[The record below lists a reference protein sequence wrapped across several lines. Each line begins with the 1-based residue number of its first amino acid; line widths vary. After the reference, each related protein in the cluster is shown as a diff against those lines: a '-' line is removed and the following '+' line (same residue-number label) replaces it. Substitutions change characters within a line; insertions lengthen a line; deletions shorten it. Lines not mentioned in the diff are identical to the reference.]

1 MTETYFKTLTEA
13 DMFKFNGVVINVTK
27 GTTLTNVIENITISY
42 SNNSKS
48 IKSVVASF
56 TLDDVSLISKGDIV
70 EIKAVHELE
79 EMTILKGKAELQE
92 RKFNNSLIHDLQVI
106 VYDEIKDLFTRTVPK
121 DIFAFDNWIYYQNN
135 ENNSLLFNIMKQLE
149 VDTDNVLFEDVRD
162 SQTRLIKIPFMVFTK
177 GNRWI
182 DELETIIDCIKGRMY
197 IDNNSKIVIKGGLY
211 NPVENIVCHFDRTN
225 ILNSITQKYIYG
237 KYNGIRKAFDSY
249 SYLENQ
255 PCFNLT
261 QKIEVEAGTTP
272 ENQKKIMSI
281 KYITDVITQYNLTK
295 ATGYY
300 FNELSEKVDINLIE
314 GTHYDFVSFINSG
327 AQVKFYNP
335 YASKLYIDN
344 FEIKGVPVVKFEDNE
359 SIVKNTDVE
368 REEQENFPTVNKNKY
383 IQEMQFATEIAEY
396 EYKEQCLDG
405 IELSFKSL
413 FCPFVMIGDLIEVT
427 IDDISTPARVTNI
440 SHTISKVKGFS
451 SEITVVKID
460 TSVQTFKYNTVES
473 LKSNGEYIETI
484 NNLQD
489 QIENIEVPPIDEELL
504 NKLNAK
510 GFIQEA
516 EPTATAEGDV
526 WYQPSTKIFKVWK
539 NGTWQAAMEDDI
551 MPALKS
557 AIMAQAGVFRIGSN
571 DTEAGIFFQFDEDTN
586 NPVFGRTDPTNIAK
600 IAINRDA
607 GVIIQNAN
615 NKLAFNV
622 KNPLKPAEITSQLLM
637 GVTNP
642 EDTKH
647 QGTIFQVGE
656 ENTGTYIKLENN
668 KVKTYVNNNLLD
680 NELERM
686 NTGKLTLT
694 ADTTINGVL
703 KVFSNNK
710 GIISYNGTN
719 EANSTQRIVIQGGQI
734 LFQEKG

>member
-27 GTTLTNVIENITISY
+27 GTVLTNIIEDISLSY

-48 IKSVVASF
+48 IKSLTASF
-56 TLDDVSLISKGDIV
+56 SIDDTSLITTGDII
-70 EIKAVHELE
+70 EIKAVHKLKEIV
-79 EMTILKGKAELQE
+79 ILKGKAELQE
-92 RKFNNSLIHDLQVI
+92 RKLNNSLIHNLQVI
-106 VYDEIKDLFTRTVPK
+106 VYDEIKDLFSKTVSK
-121 DIFAFDNWIYYQNN
+121 DTFAFDNWVYYKNN
-135 ENNSLLFNIMKQLE
+135 ENNSLLFNIIKELGI
-149 VDTDNVLFEDVRD
+149 TADNVVFEDIRD

-177 GNRWI
+177 GNKWI
-182 DELETIIDCIKGRMY
+182 DELETVIDCIKGRMY
-197 IDNNSKIVIKGGLY
+197 IDNNNKVVIKGGLY
-211 NPVENIVCHFDRTN
+211 NPEENIICHFNQTN
-225 ILNSITQKYIYG
+225 ILNSVTQKYSYA
-237 KYNGIRKAFDSY
+237 KYNGIRKNFDNY

-255 PCFNLT
+255 VCFNLK
-261 QKIEVEAGTTP
+261 QKITVDPGTTP

-300 FNELSEKVDINLIE
+300 FNELSEKVEVNLIE
-314 GTHYDFVSFINSG
+314 GTHYDIVSFINSG

-335 YASKLYIDN
+335 FTSKLYIEN
-344 FEIKGVPVVKFEDNE
+344 FEIKGVPVVKYEDNE
-359 SIVKNTDVE
+359 SIVKNIDIET
-368 REEQENFPTVNKNKY
+368 EEQENFPTASKNKY

-396 EYKEQCLDG
+396 EYKDQCLDG
-405 IELSFKSL
+405 VELSFKSF
-413 FCPFVMIGDLIEVT
+413 FCPFVMIGDLIEVV
-427 IDDISTPARVTNI
+427 IDDISTPARITNI
-440 SHTISKVKGFS
+440 SHTISKTKGFS
-451 SEITVVKID
+451 SEITAVKID

-489 QIENIEVPPIDEELL
+489 QIENIEAPPIDEELL

-510 GFIQEA
+510 GFIQETQ
-516 EPTATAEGDV
+516 PTATAEGDV
-526 WYQPSTKIFKVWK
+526 WYQPSSKIFKVWK
-539 NGTWQAAMEDDI
+539 NGTWQTAMEDDI

-557 AIMAQAGVFRIGSN
+557 SIMAQAGVFRIGSN

-586 NPVFGRTDPTNIAK
+586 NPVFGRTDPTNIAR
-600 IAINRDA
+600 IVINKDA

-647 QGTIFQVGE
+647 QGTIFQIGE
-656 ENTGTYIKLENN
+656 ENTGTYIKL
-668 KVKTYVNNNLLD
+668 TD
-680 NELERM
+680 
-686 NTGKLTLT
+686 GKLKQEVAGTDLANFVDDIGKGKFEINANT
-694 ADTTINGVL
+694 QVNGVL
-703 KVFSNNK
+703 EVYSNNK
-710 GIISYNGTN
+710 GLISYDGTTQ
-719 EANSTQRIVIQGGQI
+719 ANSTKRIVIKGGEI

>member
-13 DMFKFNGVVINVTK
+13 DMFKFNGVIINVTK
-27 GTTLTNVIENITISY
+27 GTVLTNIIEDISLSY

-48 IKSVVASF
+48 IKSLTASF
-56 TLDDVSLISKGDIV
+56 SIDDTSLITTGDII
-70 EIKAVHELE
+70 EIKAVHKLKEIV
-79 EMTILKGKAELQE
+79 ILKGKAELQE
-92 RKFNNSLIHDLQVI
+92 RKLNNSLIHNLQVI
-106 VYDEIKDLFTRTVPK
+106 VYDEIKDLFSKTVSK
-121 DIFAFDNWIYYQNN
+121 DTFAFDNWVYYKNN
-135 ENNSLLFNIMKQLE
+135 ENNSLLFNIIKELGIT
-149 VDTDNVLFEDVRD
+149 VDNVVFEDIRD

-177 GNRWI
+177 GNKWI
-182 DELETIIDCIKGRMY
+182 DELETVIDCIKGRMY
-197 IDNNSKIVIKGGLY
+197 IDNNNKVVIKGGLY
-211 NPVENIVCHFDRTN
+211 NPEENIICHFNQTN
-225 ILNSITQKYIYG
+225 ILNSVTQKYSYA
-237 KYNGIRKAFDSY
+237 KYNGIRKTFDSY

-255 PCFNLT
+255 PCFNLA
-261 QKIEVEAGTTP
+261 QKIEVEVGTIP
-272 ENQKKIMSI
+272 ENQNKIMSI

-300 FNELSEKVDINLIE
+300 FNELSEKVDVNLIE

-335 YASKLYIDN
+335 YASKLYIEN
-344 FEIKGVPVVKFEDNE
+344 FEIKGVPVVKYEDNE

-368 REEQENFPTVNKNKY
+368 TEEQENFPTVNKNKY

-396 EYKEQCLDG
+396 EYREECLDG
-405 IELSFKSL
+405 IELSFKSF
-413 FCPFVMIGDLIEVT
+413 FCPFVMIGDLIEVI

-440 SHTISKVKGFS
+440 SHTISKTKGFS
-451 SEITVVKID
+451 SEITAVKID

-489 QIENIEVPPIDEELL
+489 QIENIEAPPIDEDLL

-539 NGTWQAAMEDDI
+539 NGTWQTAMEDDI

-557 AIMAQAGVFRIGSN
+557 SIMAQAGVFRIGNN
-571 DTEAGIFFQFDEDTN
+571 DTEAGIFFQYDEDIN
-586 NPVFGRTDPTNIAK
+586 NPVFGRTDPTNIAR
-600 IAINRDA
+600 IVINKDA
-607 GVIIQNAN
+607 GIIIQNAN

-647 QGTIFQVGE
+647 QGTIFQIGE
-656 ENTGTYIKLENN
+656 ENTGTYIKLTDG
-668 KVKTYVNNNLLD
+668 KVKQEVAGTDLANFVDDIGKGKFEINA
-680 NELERM
+680 
-686 NTGKLTLT
+686 NTQV
-694 ADTTINGVL
+694 NGVL
-703 KVFSNNK
+703 EVYSNDK
-710 GIISYNGTN
+710 GIISYDGTTQV
-719 EANSTQRIVIQGGQI
+719 NSTKRIVIKGGEI

>member
-272 ENQKKIMSI
+272 KNQKKIMSI